1 MPSAQGEE
9 KRMKEHDYR
18 QPRNHERKE
27 LEMEMGFD
35 RRSFL
40 KGTLTAGMAAVAGG
54 ALLAGCAPTDTGDT
68 GATGGASP
76 SGDTGGATAG
86 EYVPSWMNRPALGE
100 PEETV
105 QADFVVCGAGGCG
118 LSAALQ
124 ADELGLNVILLE
136 KKSIAGGTFGF
147 SEVTYCP
154 NNYHMAEK
162 MDLSEIIST
171 KLSYVHYVI
180 DQRTLIKFHKLA
192 PQTIE
197 WVEGFGCQFNLE
209 MNFMPVSLFYA
220 GDGSS
225 GSTEGNGF
233 KFIQHF
239 IDEAEKRG
247 IDIRYE
253 TPAQELVMEGG
264 KVAGVLAVDSSGKV
278 IKFEAPAVMLATG
291 GWGSNEDMLR
301 ELGGVNPDRVTASGF
316 DGRDGDGVIMARKAG
331 AAWARGND
339 TIMFYG
345 PLLPGVNWGETL
357 QMATTGGTLWVN
369 GKGRRFMREAS
380 MQMHQMELGSAL
392 RDVDRHLVIY
402 SQSDVDYYT
411 EQGDWM
417 PIPDFPELLQK
428 QIDSGN
434 DRIYVADTI
443 EELADKIGID
453 KTTFVGEVA
462 RYNELVEKGEDE
474 DFLKDASF
482 LRPIKAAPFYAFECN
497 DAFYTTS
504 GGVRTDENILALDE
518 QGDPIVGLYV
528 GGTDTGALCGDIYD
542 FATSPGEQSS
552 WAMNSGRMA
561 AMHVAETLKG

>member
-1 MPSAQGEE
+1 M
-9 KRMKEHDYR
+9 
-18 QPRNHERKE
+18 
-27 LEMEMGFD
+27 EMEFD
-35 RRSFL
+35 RRAFL
-40 KGTLTAGMAAVAGG
+40 KGTLAAGMATVAGG
-54 ALLAGCAPTDTGDT
+54 TLLAGCAPTSVGNT
-68 GATGGASP
+68 GATGGA
-76 SGDTGGATAG
+76 GTAGNAGGAETDA
-86 EYVPSWMNRPALGE
+86 YVPSWMNRPALGE
-100 PEETV
+100 PTEII

-118 LSAALQ
+118 LAAALQ
-124 ADELGLNVILLE
+124 AQELGLNVILLE
-136 KKSIAGGTFGF
+136 KKTMAGGTFGF

-162 MDLSEIIST
+162 VDLSEIIST
-171 KLSYVHYVI
+171 KLAYVHYVI
-180 DQRTLIKFHKLA
+180 DQTTLLKYHKLA
-192 PQTIE
+192 AETIE

-239 IDEAEKRG
+239 IDEVVSRG

-253 TPAQELVMEGG
+253 TPAQELVMQDG
-264 KVAGVLAVDSSGKV
+264 KVAGVLAVDSRGKV
-278 IKFEAPAVMLATG
+278 IKIEAPAVLLATG
-291 GWGSNEDMLR
+291 GWGSNAEMLR
-301 ELGGVNPDRVTASGF
+301 ELGRVNPDRVTASGF
-316 DGRDGDGVIMARKAG
+316 DGRDGDGVIMARAAG
-331 AAWARGND
+331 AAWARGNN

-369 GKGRRFMREAS
+369 GKGRRFMREAA
-380 MQMHQMELGSAL
+380 MTMNQMELGSAL

-411 EQGDWM
+411 DQGDWM

-428 QIDSGN
+428 QIDNGN

-443 EELADKIGID
+443 EELADKTGID
-453 KTTFVGEVA
+453 KTTFVATVN
-462 RYNELVEKGEDE
+462 RYNELVAKGADE

-482 LRPIKAAPFYAFECN
+482 LRPIKTAPFYAFECN
-497 DAFYTTS
+497 DAFYTTC
-504 GGVRTDENILALDE
+504 GGVRTNENILALDE
-518 QGDPIVGLYV
+518 QGEPIVGLYV

-542 FATSPGEQSS
+542 FSTSPGEQSS

-561 AMHVAETLKG
+561 AMHVAETLRG